1 MLRKF
6 KGISPDVDP
15 KAHVFESADVIGM
28 VKMKEFASV
37 WPNCTGRGDVNRIE
51 IGRYSNIQDNS
62 CLHVADRYA
71 CIVGDTPAPLKT
83 MCSSVWGRWYW
94 TVA

>member
-28 VKMKEFASV
+28 KSAVIPTSRITAASM
-37 WPNCTGRGDVNRIE
+37 WQT
-51 IGRYSNIQDNS
+51 
-62 CLHVADRYA
+62 AM
-71 CIVGDTPAPLKT
+71 PA
-83 MCSSVWGRWYW
+83 SSGIM
-94 TVA
+94 

>member
-28 VKMKEFASV
+28 VKMKEFSSV
-37 WPNCTGRGDVNRIE
+37 WPNCTVRGDVNRIE

-71 CIVGDTPAPLKT
+71 CIVGDYETAMPASLEI
-83 MCSSVWGRWYW
+83 M
-94 TVA
+94 

>member
-28 VKMKEFASV
+28 VKMKEFSSV
-37 WPNCTGRGDVNRIE
+37 WPNCTVRGRRKP
-51 IGRYSNIQDNS
+51 
-62 CLHVADRYA
+62 H
-71 CIVGDTPAPLKT
+71 
-83 MCSSVWGRWYW
+83 
-94 TVA
+94 

>member
-28 VKMKEFASV
+28 IPPLHCDPNASGLSRV
-37 WPNCTGRGDVNRIE
+37 AQLSVTNCFV
-51 IGRYSNIQDNS
+51 S
-62 CLHVADRYA
+62 CLTF
-71 CIVGDTPAPLKT
+71 CTQWFLAPSGNGSLRA
-83 MCSSVWGRWYW
+83 GGLIP
-94 TVA
+94 